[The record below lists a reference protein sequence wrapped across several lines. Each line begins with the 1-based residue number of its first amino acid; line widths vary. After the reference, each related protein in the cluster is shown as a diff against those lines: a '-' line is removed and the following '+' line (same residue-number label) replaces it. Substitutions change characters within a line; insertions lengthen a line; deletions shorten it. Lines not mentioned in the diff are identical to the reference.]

1 MSLVLNDSCDS
12 ATIWAANSFAEL
24 VAEMHIE
31 IGNVSGATV
40 SPEQNVFNNGNRNSH
55 SGLVKLSHFCL
66 GIVINKFYTRV

>member
-31 IGNVSGATV
+31 IGNVSGANHLIT
-40 SPEQNVFNNGNRNSH
+40 
-55 SGLVKLSHFCL
+55 
-66 GIVINKFYTRV
+66 